1 MRTLAERIK
10 GYAKYLK
17 NYIFSFI
24 VWMFLSL
31 TVGVTGGIVGTLFS
45 KSVSLVT
52 HIRGELNWLI
62 LLLPL
67 GGLLSVG
74 LYKLCRVDGVGT
86 NQIISAVRGKAKVSP
101 LLTPAIFLASVIT
114 HLLGGS
120 AGREGAALQLGGS
133 VSSLLSK
140 LLHLDEKTTRVL
152 TMCGMSA
159 VFSALFGT
167 PLGACVFALE
177 VIGTGTL
184 FTAAI
189 FPCIISSFAA
199 FATATLL
206 GVKAERFHIVNMPSV
221 QFDTLWK
228 VILIAALGALVSF
241 IFVKSLHF
249 SEKFMHKYLKNE
261 FLRIFLGGSLIVL
274 LTVLLRTTDYNG
286 GGMDIIEHIFT
297 KGEFHYEAFALK
309 ILFTVITVSA
319 GYKGGEIVPSLF
331 IGATFG
337 AATASLL
344 GLDVAFGAAIGM
356 AALLCG
362 VTNCTLATII
372 ICTELF
378 SAEGMIYFAIASVLS
393 RLLSGNTGL
402 YINNKLP
409 LIHAGFDNSSKE
421 LSK

>member
-1 MRTLAERIK
+1 MRALAEKIK
-10 GYAKYLK
+10 GYAIYLK

-24 VWMFLSL
+24 FWIFLSL
-31 TVGVTGGIVGTLFS
+31 SVGITGGIVGTLFS
-45 KSVSLVT
+45 KSIGFVT
-52 HIRGELNWLI
+52 HIRTENNWII

-74 LYKLCRVDGVGT
+74 LYKLCRVSKVGT
-86 NQIISAVRGKAKVSP
+86 NQIIAAARGKEKVSP
-101 LLTPAIFLASVIT
+101 LLTPAIFGASVIT

-140 LLHLDEKTTRVL
+140 LLRLDEKTSRVL
-152 TMCGMSA
+152 TLCGMSA
-159 VFSALFGT
+159 VFSALFST

-177 VIGTGTL
+177 VIGTGSL
-184 FTAAI
+184 FTSAI
-189 FPCIISSFAA
+189 FPCIISSFGA
-199 FATATLL
+199 FAVSELL
-206 GVKAERFHIVNMPSV
+206 GVEAEKFHIANMPSIRLDV
-221 QFDTLWK
+221 LWK

-241 IFVKSLHF
+241 IFVKLLHLC
-249 SEKFMHKYLKNE
+249 EKMMHKYLKNE
-261 FLRIFLGGSLIVL
+261 FLRIFVGGSVIVL
-274 LTVLLRTTDYNG
+274 LTILLRTTDYNG

-337 AATASLL
+337 AASASLL

-378 SAEGMIYFAIASVLS
+378 SAEGMMYFAIAAVIS

-409 LIHAGFDNSSKE
+409 LIGASFNNSHKE
-421 LSK
+421 HKL

>member
-1 MRTLAERIK
+1 MAEKIK
-10 GYAKYLK
+10 GYTLYLK
-17 NYIFSFI
+17 NYLFSFI
-24 VWMFLSL
+24 IWMFLSL

-52 HIRGELNWLI
+52 RVRGEFSWLI
-62 LLLPL
+62 FLLPL

-86 NQIISAVRGKAKVSP
+86 NQIISAVRGKEKVSP
-101 LLTPAIFLASVIT
+101 LLTPAIFIASVIT

-199 FATATLL
+199 FATAGLL
-206 GVKAERFHIVNMPSV
+206 GVEGEKFHIANMPSA

-241 IFVKSLHF
+241 IFVKLLHF
-249 SEKFMHKYLKNE
+249 SEKLMHKYLKNE
-261 FLRIFLGGSLIVL
+261 FLRIFIGGSLIVL

-286 GGMDIIEHIFT
+286 GGMEIIEHIFA
-297 KGEFHYEAFALK
+297 KGEFRYEAFALK
-309 ILFTVITVSA
+309 ILFTVITVAA

-337 AATASLL
+337 AATASVL

-372 ICTELF
+372 LCTELF
-378 SAEGMIYFAIASVLS
+378 SAEGMIYFAVAAVLS

-409 LIHAGFDNSSKE
+409 LIHAGFNNSSKE
-421 LSK
+421 LSR

>member
-1 MRTLAERIK
+1 MGI
-10 GYAKYLK
+10 
-17 NYIFSFI
+17 
-24 VWMFLSL
+24 
-31 TVGVTGGIVGTLFS
+31 TGGIVGTLFS
-45 KSVSLVT
+45 KSIGFVT
-52 HIRGELNWLI
+52 HIRTENNWII

-74 LYKLCRVDGVGT
+74 LYKLCRVSKVGT
-86 NQIISAVRGKAKVSP
+86 NQIIAAARGKEKVSP
-101 LLTPAIFLASVIT
+101 LLTPAIFGASVIT

-140 LLHLDEKTTRVL
+140 LLRLDEKTSRVL
-152 TMCGMSA
+152 TLCGMSA
-159 VFSALFGT
+159 VFSALFST

-177 VIGTGTL
+177 VIGTGSL
-184 FTAAI
+184 FTSAI
-189 FPCIISSFAA
+189 FPCIISSFGA
-199 FATATLL
+199 FAVSELL
-206 GVKAERFHIVNMPSV
+206 GVEAEKFHIANMPSIRLDV
-221 QFDTLWK
+221 LWK

-241 IFVKSLHF
+241 IFVKLLHLC
-249 SEKFMHKYLKNE
+249 EKMMHKYLKNE
-261 FLRIFLGGSLIVL
+261 FLRIFVGGSVIVL
-274 LTVLLRTTDYNG
+274 LTILLRTTDYNG

-337 AATASLL
+337 AASASLL

-378 SAEGMIYFAIASVLS
+378 SAEGMMYFAIAAVIS

-409 LIHAGFDNSSKE
+409 LIGASFNNSHKE
-421 LSK
+421 HKL